1 MQPYGR
7 ASALNLKRLDNMQ
20 TYKRDGFRYIWESP
34 DAFLQSALDVQQRL
48 DHSEDWVGETYSE
61 TIQRTKEGNLDL
73 IPQAE
78 ALLDQI
84 DAELELDSP
93 VWQGSVAG
101 AFPDV
106 PAFLSGDPECMRA
119 RVMQANEKAPVRV
132 FVCTT
137 SSCGV
142 SAETLLKRGIAALA
156 LVMQLVKQG
165 RPIELWTFTKL
176 DGNGAHEGNSCFMVR
191 MPTAPVD
198 MARIA
203 HCLSACSFDRAIGMT
218 FGRNVTGFK
227 GSWAAEKDP
236 RKLVNAAPSDIVL
249 GESRYGDDIIERP
262 VDWIRQQLAI
272 LAE

>member
-1 MQPYGR
+1 MQG
-7 ASALNLKRLDNMQ
+7 
-20 TYKRDGFRYIWESP
+20 YKKDKFRYIWESP
-34 DAFLQSALDVQQRL
+34 DAFLQSALDVAGGAL
-48 DHSEDWVGETYSE
+48 DHDSSWMGEEYEE
-61 TIQRTKEGNLDL
+61 TIQRTRSGNLSL
-73 IPQAE
+73 IPKAE

-84 DAELELDSP
+84 DADLELDSP
-93 VWQGSVAG
+93 QWQSSVAG

-119 RVMQANEKAPVRV
+119 RVVQANEKAPVRV

-176 DGNGAHEGNSCFMVR
+176 DGDSAHKGNSCFLVR
-191 MPTAPVD
+191 MPTAPID

-203 HCLSACSFDRAIGMT
+203 HCLSACSFDRSIAMT
-218 FGRNVTGFK
+218 FARRMTGFK
-227 GSWAAEKDP
+227 GKWASEQDS
-236 RKLVNAAPSDIVL
+236 RKLVGASPCDIVL
-249 GESRYGDDIIERP
+249 NESRYGDDIVNNP
-262 VDWIRQQLAI
+262 VDWIRQQLAA